1 MIIQNLH
8 VLCLHVYIFIY
19 LKDIGCAISFGSWV
33 KSKISPIEKDYSLL
47 SVLLRYL
54 SVIKII

>member
-8 VLCLHVYIFIY
+8 VLCLHVSFH
-19 LKDIGCAISFGSWV
+19 ISQRYRLCHIQGTWV
-33 KSKISPIEKDYSLL
+33 KPKISPIEKYYSLL